1 MNSINL
7 IHDPVKLGI
16 DAVQRGG
23 RRRALKD
30 ERRET
35 NGSGSKKSAERRP
48 PHIDLGLLHTVSTL
62 ASVA

>member
-7 IHDPVKLGI
+7 IRDPVKLGI
-16 DAVQRGG
+16 AVQCGG

>member
-7 IHDPVKLGI
+7 IRDPVKLGI
-16 DAVQRGG
+16 AVQRGG

>member
-7 IHDPVKLGI
+7 IRDPVKLGI
-16 DAVQRGG
+16 AVQRGG
-23 RRRALKD
+23 TRRALKD

>member
-7 IHDPVKLGI
+7 IRDPVKLGI
-16 DAVQRGG
+16 AVQRGG

-35 NGSGSKKSAERRP
+35 NGSGSKKIAERRP